1 MVSFLSMGVK
11 MNLSK
16 KVSAKFETKMAEKG
30 WSFEKTENGKQYLD
44 GLVQEFYEI
53 FVQGYMSAP
62 VWDNGFHVIARI
74 TDKGLQ
80 FGETP
85 HIHFKKSTAD
95 RLLRYHAH
103 KHGKG
108 FIALSGLKMHLKELE
123 KCMGRKVHP
132 NKKTVHQEKQPE
144 VVIQEQPKTE

>member
-108 FIALSGLKMHLKELE
+108 FIALSGRKMDLKELE
-123 KCMGRKVHP
+123 VCMGGKIRKNNNMIV
-132 NKKTVHQEKQPE
+132 
-144 VVIQEQPKTE
+144 QEQPKTE